1 MISKVKLVPIPEL
14 IKCFHR
20 TDQCHVPTHLLEMG
34 SVPPNNI
41 DHTGWWFPKIIR
53 ALLSEERWILGGQ
66 QKQKAIHCSIW
77 RAPQTP
83 QHSWAVHSF
92 SLSLEFLSLCINFDM
107 PLPWTQFASTDHSL
121 PYKWCLW
128 DHSVGTQLSHNC
140 EPHPIHFY
148 TGALRVL
155 EMLCPN
161 NAYLC
166 LNFCPRR
173 RGSRQ
178 RKSRRKNTEEEL
190 TCGYGH

>member
-1 MISKVKLVPIPEL
+1 MISKVRLVPIPEL

-66 QKQKAIHCSIW
+66 LKQKAIHCSIW

-92 SLSLEFLSLCINFDM
+92 SLSLEFL
-107 PLPWTQFASTDHSL
+107 FASTLTCHFTEPSL
-121 PYKWCLW
+121 PLQITLFLTNDACEITQWA
-128 DHSVGTQLSHNC
+128 HSCPTTVSPTLS
-140 EPHPIHFY
+140 ISI
-148 TGALRVL
+148 LVL
-155 EMLCPN
+155 SE
-161 NAYLC
+161 
-166 LNFCPRR
+166 
-173 RGSRQ
+173 S
-178 RKSRRKNTEEEL
+178 
-190 TCGYGH
+190 